1 MTDYHNSV
9 CSVIRSLHPLP
20 AALVI
25 ISRSGRSSS
34 LLSLSLSLSLSSLS
48 VSQTML
54 AAVARRSLLRRGV
67 TPLTPRF
74 AAAYHANVQVC
85 ILSPSLALA
94 RSLALSLSLTL

>member
-1 MTDYHNSV
+1 MTDYHKFG

-34 LLSLSLSLSLSSLS
+34 LLSLSLSLSSLS

>member
-1 MTDYHNSV
+1 
-9 CSVIRSLHPLP
+9 
-20 AALVI
+20 
-25 ISRSGRSSS
+25 
-34 LLSLSLSLSLSSLS
+34 
-48 VSQTML
+48 ML